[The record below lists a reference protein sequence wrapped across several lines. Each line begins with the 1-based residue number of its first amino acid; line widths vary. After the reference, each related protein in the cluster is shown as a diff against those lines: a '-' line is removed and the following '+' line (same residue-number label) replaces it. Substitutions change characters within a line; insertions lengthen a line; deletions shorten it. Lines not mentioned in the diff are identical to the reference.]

1 MAMTTTANV
10 AGFLPNFYSK
20 TFLERLTANPI
31 MMQYAI
37 KKPLPQ
43 GTGKVVYFPRMV
55 NSSRQVSAYKIT
67 EGTTITPELIDDIQL
82 SATVEQFANAK
93 GIGDLTLA
101 TAIDTTV
108 EETIK
113 ELADQAADIIDT
125 RIIEEAYG
133 TSASSLHGINFSTFA
148 VNLASSADLGSSTS
162 AFYTYVG
169 TAEYRIGATTLRQA
183 SKKLKA
189 RNVKPLEDGFF
200 VLVCHSDTAMQLQA
214 DQGWKDAY
222 QYTDAENMRK
232 GVAGVYSGIKVQI
245 DNNIKTSAYGSAGAT
260 LYHSILLGKGAMGV
274 TMLDGGVKTYY
285 KPAGSAGTQDP
296 VDQENTWGYK
306 VTFVPKTLN
315 ISCGLIVV
323 SADA

>member
-43 GTGKVVYFPRMV
+43 GSGKVVYFPRMV
-55 NSSRQVSAYKIT
+55 NSSRMVSAYKIT
-67 EGTTITPELIDDIQL
+67 EGTTIAPELIDDLQL
-82 SATVEQFANAK
+82 SATIIQIANAK

-108 EETIK
+108 EETVK
-113 ELADQAADIIDT
+113 ELAAQAADLIDT
-125 RIIEEAYG
+125 QIIEELYG
-133 TSASSLHGINFSTFA
+133 TSANSLHGINLSTFV
-148 VNLASSADLGSSTS
+148 VNLASSADLGASTS
-162 AFYTYVG
+162 TFFNYVG
-169 TAEYRIGATTLRQA
+169 TAEYRMGATTLRQA
-183 SKKLKA
+183 AKKLKA
-189 RNVKPLEDGFF
+189 RNVAPLEDGFY

-232 GVAGVYSGIKVQI
+232 GVAGVYGGVKVQI

-260 LYHSILLGKGAMGV
+260 LYHSILLGRGALGV
-274 TMLDGGVKTYY
+274 TQLKGGIQTFH

-306 VTFVPKTLN
+306 ISFVSKTLN
-315 ISCGLIVV
+315 ISCGLVVV